1 MLSQTEILT
10 VMEQA
15 VRTTLV
21 TALPMLIA
29 ALAIGVLIAIIQ
41 ATTQINEQTMAFVP
55 KIIGILLA
63 MLLFGGMILTNL
75 TDYTT
80 TLFESINQLLT

>member
-80 TLFESINQLLT
+80 TLFESINQLLA

>member
-15 VRTTLV
+15 VRTTL
-21 TALPMLIA
+21 TTSLPMLIA
-29 ALAIGVLIAIIQ
+29 ALAIGVLISIIQ

-63 MLLFGGMILTNL
+63 MLLFGGRILSGL
-75 TDYTT
+75 TGYTSA
-80 TLFESINQLLT
+80 LFESINQLLT

>member
-63 MLLFGGMILTNL
+63 MLLFGGMILSNL

>member
-10 VMEQA
+10 IMEQA
-15 VRTTLV
+15 VRTTL
-21 TALPMLIA
+21 TTSLPMLIA
-29 ALAIGVLIAIIQ
+29 ALAIGILISIIQ

-63 MLLFGGMILTNL
+63 MLLFGGRILTSL
-75 TDYTT
+75 TDYTSA
-80 TLFESINQLLT
+80 LFESINQLLT